1 MGPSYYTEDA
11 SEMQQEI
18 LAQSRVNE
26 GLENRLDQIKHSI
39 KNQRADT
46 LSFGLRGAPATGP
59 GNSISNLEEQLRFQ
73 RARLDDLQA
82 SQSSNVGGRP
92 AAPSSSNLERAYD
105 DLAREIE
112 QIKAKLQQSITNESA
127 ADSPQ
132 RPAKTLLNT
141 NDRELLASSQHANLK
156 QSIGGYT
163 SLRGPKGMSAKSMGR
178 RSGAADGA
186 SPGNTVGR
194 SGTAGVLEDPDY
206 SLSVSE
212 LNSNIGNSLL
222 QSNSRRV
229 DDRHYA

>member
-1 MGPSYYTEDA
+1 
-11 SEMQQEI
+11 
-18 LAQSRVNE
+18 LA
-26 GLENRLDQIKHSI
+26 K
-39 KNQRADT
+39 
-46 LSFGLRGAPATGP
+46 
-59 GNSISNLEEQLRFQ
+59 
-73 RARLDDLQA
+73 
-82 SQSSNVGGRP
+82 
-92 AAPSSSNLERAYD
+92 
-105 DLAREIE
+105 EIE
-112 QIKAKLQQSITNESA
+112 QIKAKLQQSITNESG

-141 NDRELLASSQHANLK
+141 NDREMLASSLHANNLK
-156 QSIGGYT
+156 QSVGGYT
-163 SLRGPKGMSAKSMGR
+163 SLRGQKVMSAKSMGR

-212 LNSNIGNSLL
+212 LNSNIGNSLI